1 MLGNTQQALER
12 FSKGVI
18 KQSRTNLSKKD
29 KNVTRSL
36 YDSLAYDLI
45 VSQNSFSLSF
55 LMDSY
60 GKFQDEGV
68 KGADPSKV
76 KGKNAIKGQQAP
88 NSRFK
93 FGSGNFSGSWDSFVD
108 KIESWAKRRNLRFR
122 DEKGQFKKGSM
133 RSFAQVVANNIYARG
148 IKPSRF
154 FTRAFET
161 QFAKLPKEIAT
172 AYKLDL
178 ENFLKFTQK

>member
-1 MLGNTQQALER
+1 MLGNTQQALES

-36 YDSLAYDLI
+36 YDSLAYDLM
-45 VSQNSFSLSF
+45 VSPNSFSLSF
-55 LMDSY
+55 FMNSY

-68 KGADPSKV
+68 KGADPSLV
-76 KGKNAIKGQQAP
+76 KNGAQKAP
-88 NSRFK
+88 NSRFAYR
-93 FGSGNFSGSWDSFVD
+93 N
-108 KIESWAKRRNLRFR
+108 KRPPIKPLQEWLKNRGIRFR
-122 DEKGQFKKGSM
+122 DEKGRFKKGGTKTLAFLIS
-133 RSFAQVVANNIYARG
+133 RRIYAEG

-161 QFAKLPKEIAT
+161 QFPKLPKEIAT